1 MDRFY
6 NIGESVKDYLVL
18 DIIKVNGKKRYKCQ
32 CQKCNRVHIV
42 EKKQIATK
50 KRSGCVDCY
59 EKDRNDIIGKKF
71 GNLTVIGILGHNIQ
85 AKNQLYLCRCDCG
98 REYQRQRNYITN
110 NNHLGCINC
119 CFKEATNKRLRDVWN
134 NIKRRCYNEKHIS
147 YKNYGA
153 KGIKVC
159 KEWIDEDKGFDN
171 FCSWALGNGYKEE
184 ILTNGRNKWTI
195 DRIDVNGNYEPSNC
209 RWVDMATQAI
219 NKNTNRKINYNGETH
234 TLVEWA
240 RIYNKCAESISYR
253 LAHGYSVE
261 EAFSTEDYSHKP
273 QLSLY
278 GQPISAEQLCNRLG
292 IKYHQFRYRRK
303 KGWSV
308 EKIYEYFS

>member
-6 NIGESVKDYLVL
+6 NIGESIKDYLVL

-50 KRSGCVDCY
+50 KISGCIDCY
-59 EKDRNDIIGKKF
+59 KKDRNDIIGKKF
-71 GNLTVIGILGHNIQ
+71 GNLTVIDIVGVSFKMN
-85 AKNQLYLCRCDCG
+85 NQLYLCKCKCG
-98 REYQRQRNYITN
+98 KEIKKERNNI
-110 NNHLGCINC
+110 L
-119 CFKEATNKRLRDVWN
+119 TNKRTYCANCVFIKKKNARLRNVWIG
-134 NIKRRCYNEKHIS
+134 IKKRCYNKNDRG
-147 YKNYGA
+147 YKNYGGR
-153 KGIKVC
+153 GIIMC
-159 KEWIDEDKGFDN
+159 NEWLDENNGFDN
-171 FCSWALGNGYKEE
+171 FYDWSFANGYKEE
-184 ILTNGRNKWTI
+184 ILPNGRNKWTI

-209 RWVDMATQAI
+209 RWATCIEQGNNRNN
-219 NKNTNRKINYNGETH
+219 NKRITYNGKTH